1 MVLWQLQID
10 DAIYIFQVPSKISRN
25 FVLNCEARFLVNC
38 EGGGSQYDRNFT
50 KLQMQKTHQYR
61 GPRPSKH
68 IWQNAQNLKLF
79 QMGFTIVLESILW
92 SHKGFIFW
100 VRIFRK
106 RHARSLRLVYWR
118 IAISWSKLFLK
129 NASHGW
135 VSCIF
140 HVAPERAN
148 ALNDGTVVLFG
159 ADLFSETEKLF
170 YFLLEKFL

>member
-10 DAIYIFQVPSKISRN
+10 DAIYIFQVPSQISRN
-25 FVLNCEARFLVNC
+25 FALKCEARFLVNC

-50 KLQMQKTHQYR
+50 KLQMQKTHQNR
-61 GPRPSKH
+61 CPRPSKLVGP
-68 IWQNAQNLKLF
+68 NTQNLKLF

-118 IAISWSKLFLK
+118 IAISGSKLFLK

-135 VSCIF
+135 VSCIC

-148 ALNDGTVVLFG
+148 ALNDGTVVFDG
-159 ADLFSETEKLF
+159 TIF
-170 YFLLEKFL
+170 FLKPKSCFIFC